1 MKRRQFLQ
9 TTATMACTIALGRR
23 LIGAEA
29 EPVRDIGPM
38 VEEVRDQFGLPGL
51 AAAVVRGDQRIAE
64 GVAGV
69 RRVGAPERI
78 TLDNRFAM
86 ASCTKRMTA
95 LMLLRVIDGGKLG
108 FDSTLGKA
116 LPDVPMRDVY
126 RDVTVSQLLRFTGGI
141 QPYTRMSPDSMAWL
155 NEFAP
160 DPEAQ
165 HAGYVRHVLQ
175 EEPIVPPGTQS
186 VYSNASFVI
195 LGYMAAVATKE
206 PYADLMQRLVF
217 DPLEMR
223 TAGFGRPYSPE
234 RPDEPFLH
242 TKPGILAPP
251 SEAAPGGAGR
261 KRPVANAADEAKQP
275 GIAPGEGEGAG
286 APGGGPPRIRRRL
299 GGPPATPDRDKPW
312 IPEES
317 DRKELVVL
325 SPAGGA
331 HCSIRDFARFASH
344 ELAIAAGRTKLVR
357 AETLMKWKEL
367 HPQSYVDGGNF
378 NGGSGYVSSSCRLW
392 PSEDLAIVG
401 AVNAGGSH
409 AAFAELATRLR
420 ARG

>member
-1 MKRRQFLQ
+1 M
-9 TTATMACTIALGRR
+9 
-23 LIGAEA
+23 
-29 EPVRDIGPM
+29 RDLSPL

-51 AAAVVRGDQRIAE
+51 AAAVVQGDRRIAE

-95 LMLLRVIDGGKLG
+95 LMLLRVIDSGKLD
-108 FDSTLGKA
+108 FESTLGKV
-116 LPDVPMRDVY
+116 LPDVPMREVY
-126 RDVTVSQLLRFTGGI
+126 RDVTLSQLLRFMGGI
-141 QPYTRMSPDSMAWL
+141 QPYTQMSPDSMAWL
-155 NEFAP
+155 KEFAP

-175 EEPIVPPGTQS
+175 EEPIAPPGTES

-195 LGYMAAVATKE
+195 LGYMAAMATQE
-206 PYADLMQRLVF
+206 HYADLMQRLVF

-234 RPDEPFLH
+234 RPDELFLH
-242 TKPGILAPP
+242 TKPGIP
-251 SEAAPGGAGR
+251 
-261 KRPVANAADEAKQP
+261 
-275 GIAPGEGEGAG
+275 IAPGSDAGPGGGPGPKRPPANGEGAG
-286 APGGGPPRIRRRL
+286 GPGDGLPRIRRQA
-299 GGPPATPDRDKPW
+299 GGPPTPPDRNTPW
-312 IPEES
+312 IPEEP

-344 ELAIAAGRTKLVR
+344 ELAIAVGRTKLVR
-357 AETLMKWKEL
+357 PGTLAKWKDL
-367 HPQSYVDGGNF
+367 HPQSYIDGGNF
-378 NGGSGYVSSSCRLW
+378 NGGSGYVSSTCRLW
-392 PSEDLAIVG
+392 PSEDLAIVA

-409 AAFAELATRLR
+409 AAFTELTARIR
-420 ARG
+420 AKR